1 MNDGTYPWMFLRM
14 LKHGFNH
21 LYKSST
27 NKSTKKKRQLKAD
40 EDIHIRDSISADY
53 YKEVLASLSTV
64 CWPVWRNLLPV
75 YPVSPPPHPPS
86 CWINER
92 VRGEWEEGSRAGET
106 VLIHIMTS
114 VEDTVCFHWGS
125 LSTLCPKVFCCTT
138 TKLQILNTFFFDA
151 TDRDIYPD
159 ISSWRC
165 SSSVAI
171 IDSCLDS
178 TPTIQPLCW
187 LVSQCI
193 VISETMSH
201 YFYG

>member
-1 MNDGTYPWMFLRM
+1 M
-14 LKHGFNH
+14 LASVAKP
-21 LYKSST
+21 
-27 NKSTKKKRQLKAD
+27 
-40 EDIHIRDSISADY
+40 
-53 YKEVLASLSTV
+53 VASLSRLST
-64 CWPVWRNLLPV
+64 
-75 YPVSPPPHPPS
+75 PPPALVLDK
-86 CWINER
+86 WEGR

-138 TKLQILNTFFFDA
+138 TKLQILNTFFFFDA